1 MTTPTPTQISSA
13 LEFVVRFS
21 NGDEQR
27 VDTYPEAVALLRAA
41 GCEVTA
47 HDGDLESGGGC
58 TFGWLTEADAVA
70 DADDVSRV
78 YANISGRY
86 DTLR

>member
-1 MTTPTPTQISSA
+1 MTTNAPTQISSA
-13 LEFVVRFS
+13 IEFVVRYS
-21 NGDEQR
+21 NGRELR

-47 HDGDLESGGGC
+47 HDGDLESGGER
-58 TFGWLTEADAVA
+58 TFAWLTETDAT
-70 DADDVSRV
+70 DDEVSRV

-86 DTLR
+86 DPLR